1 MIIYCHA
8 VRGKVRF
15 STLFSRGTRLT
26 EAEIGLLL
34 RFEHHNCFSFDA
46 ETDFCP
52 VGLGA
57 GRFLSLSDH
66 VHKRFFAVV
75 RLVGEQSSITDEA
88 AQLFKILNIKQQTRA
103 LRLICLNYLGQVGGQ
118 QLTKISFLE
127 DLALADST
135 SLAVHQPSFSLHGV
149 RADCMR

>member
-57 GRFLSLSDH
+57 GRFLSLSYH
-66 VHKRFFAVV
+66 VNKRFLAVV
-75 RLVGEQSSITDEA
+75 RLVGEQSSIADEA
-88 AQLFKILNIKQQTRA
+88 AQLFKILNIKQQAGA
-103 LRLICLNYLGQVGGQ
+103 LRLICLNYLGQVGVSWKILLWQTPLLLQSINPLSVYMVSGQ
-118 QLTKISFLE
+118 I
-127 DLALADST
+127 
-135 SLAVHQPSFSLHGV
+135 V
-149 RADCMR
+149 